1 MYSNNRDAYRQ
12 FFFSVWQKYQKKLPL
27 EAAEA
32 RLVDV
37 ILQHPE
43 YHSFLEKPDAFTHQ
57 EFALEENPFIHM
69 SLHMALREQIDMN
82 RPAGIKTVEQELKL
96 KHPDPHQIEHQ
107 MMECLCSMMAKA
119 QQTGITP
126 DDASYLE
133 LLRKINK

>member
-12 FFFSVWQKYQKKLPL
+12 FFFTVWQKYQKKLPL

-32 RLVDV
+32 GLINV

-43 YHSFLEKPDAFTHQ
+43 YHSLLERSDAFTHQ
-57 EFALEENPFIHM
+57 EFEMEENPFIHM

-82 RPAGIKTVEQELKL
+82 RPAGIRMIEQELKL

-107 MMECLCSMMAKA
+107 MMECLCNMMAKA